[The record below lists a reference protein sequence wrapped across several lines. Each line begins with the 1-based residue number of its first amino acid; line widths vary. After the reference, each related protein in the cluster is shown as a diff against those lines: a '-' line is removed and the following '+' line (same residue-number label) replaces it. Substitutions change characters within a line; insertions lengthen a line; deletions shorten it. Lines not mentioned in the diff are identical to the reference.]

1 VRSLRSLPIY
11 SPVGAAPFNFD
22 PLTLGAISFPI
33 APGDAGI
40 VQTVRVIRKLVDD
53 GVKDPHVNALAI
65 QIARS
70 VPRFDRMA
78 LAQALYEWVL
88 ENIWF
93 VDDPVAKETVRPAAV
108 VLRVGGG
115 DCDDINGV
123 LLPSLLGTV
132 GIPTRL
138 VTVAS
143 DPRDPT
149 QFSHIYAE
157 ADIDGAWV
165 PIDAARPGAQFG
177 LEPSN
182 WARKRWWSLDNDS
195 YEDAA
200 SPDHVPGSGLEE
212 SDPST
217 LFGLNGYVNLARLGQ
232 DDGSQTPQE
241 MLAASTDIAAGTV
254 GIADIIAASKGS
266 PYGSFSSPT
275 SYSQFGMPASGVAAV
290 PSMGLPAGSAPIGS
304 TISASLTGM
313 MPWILLFVGGALV
326 VKAFG
331 RH

>member
-1 VRSLRSLPIY
+1 
-11 SPVGAAPFNFD
+11 
-22 PLTLGAISFPI
+22 
-33 APGDAGI
+33 

-157 ADIDGAWV
+157 ADIDGAWI

-195 YEDAA
+195 YEDAS
-200 SPDHVPGSGLEE
+200 SPDHQPGAGLAE

-232 DDGSQTPQE
+232 DDATSE
-241 MLAASTDIAAGTV
+241 ELAASTDIAAGTV

-275 SYSQFGMPASGVAAV
+275 SYSQFGIPQSGVANV
-290 PSMGLPAGSAPIGS
+290 PSMGLPAGQVSPFGGTA
-304 TISASLTGM
+304 AFSLSGA
-313 MPWILLFVGGALV
+313 MPWILLLIGGAIAI
-326 VKAFG
+326 KALK
-331 RH
+331 

>member
-1 VRSLRSLPIY
+1 VRSLRNQPTY

-53 GVKDPHVNALAI
+53 GVKDPTVNALAI
-65 QIARS
+65 QIART

-132 GIPTRL
+132 GIPSRL

-143 DPRDPT
+143 DPRDPS

-157 ADIDGAWV
+157 ADIDGAWM

-200 SPDHVPGSGLEE
+200 SPDHIPGAAE

-217 LFGLNGYVNLARLGQ
+217 LFGLNGYVSLARLGQ
-232 DDGSQTPQE
+232 DDATSE
-241 MLAASTDIAAGTV
+241 ELAASTDIAAGTV

-275 SYSQFGMPASGVAAV
+275 SYSQFGIPSSGVAAV
-290 PSMGLPAGSAPIGS
+290 PSMGLPAGSVLPGS
-304 TISASLTGM
+304 SVSASLTGM
-313 MPWILLFVGGALV
+313 MPWILLLIGGAIAI
-326 VKAFG
+326 KAFK
-331 RH
+331 